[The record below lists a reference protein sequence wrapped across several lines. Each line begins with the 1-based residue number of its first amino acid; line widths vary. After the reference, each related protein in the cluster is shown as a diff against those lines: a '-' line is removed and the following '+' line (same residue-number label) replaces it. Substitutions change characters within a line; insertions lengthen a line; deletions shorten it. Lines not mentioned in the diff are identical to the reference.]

1 LLDLRT
7 LPIDAAV
14 LQARIDQLGAIGAH
28 PNGGLYRALYD
39 HGWVEA
45 MALLRRWL
53 EEAGLAARF
62 DAVGN
67 LWGRVEGTEGGNAVV
82 SGSHV
87 DTVRQGGKYDGALGV
102 HMAIVAVQALLQRC
116 GRPKRPL
123 EVLVTC
129 EEEGSRFACS
139 FWGARAIVGR
149 IAPEE
154 PERIVD
160 ADGLTI
166 GAAMRERGFD
176 PARIGEAERDD
187 IAAFVEAH
195 IEQGAILEREGC
207 PLGVVSSIT
216 GQRWMK
222 VTVSGVQNHAGTTPM
237 DLRHDA
243 LAGSAAMIGQI
254 AEAAIRMGRPAVAT
268 VGRIEAF
275 PGGTNIIP
283 GRCEFTVDTRHAEP
297 APRQQLLTEIEGIV
311 ERVARERELQS
322 EIDVIMDHDP
332 VPMSAEIRAEI
343 EASIQSLGLRHL
355 VMPSGA
361 GHDSEILAPRFPTA
375 ILFVPSRG
383 GKSHTPEEYT
393 PVEQVVPGVQALA
406 GTLHR
411 LAYGLSPHPQPLP
424 PCAGRGD
431 GPSPQPSPR
440 GRGTW
445 GGGLSEGT

>member
-1 LLDLRT
+1 VLDPRT
-7 LPIDAAV
+7 LPIDPDE
-14 LQARIDQLGAIGAH
+14 LQARIDRLGSIGVH
-28 PNGGLYRALYD
+28 PDGGLYRALYD
-39 HGWVEA
+39 DGWVEA

-53 EEAGLAARF
+53 EEAGLTVRF

-67 LWGRVEGTEGGNAVV
+67 LWGRVEGTDGGGAVV

-102 HMAIVAVQALLQRC
+102 HMALATVRALLQRC

-129 EEEGSRFACS
+129 EEEGSRFASS

-149 IAPEE
+149 IAPDE
-154 PERIVD
+154 PQRVVD
-160 ADGLTI
+160 LDGVTI
-166 GAAMRERGFD
+166 GAAMRERGFE
-176 PARIGEAERDD
+176 PARIAEAERHD

-195 IEQGAILEREGC
+195 IEQGAILEREGY

-237 DLRHDA
+237 DLRRDA
-243 LAGSAAMIGQI
+243 LAGAAAMIERI
-254 AEAAIRMGRPAVAT
+254 TSAAVRMGRPAVAT
-268 VGRIEAF
+268 VGRIQAF

-283 GRCEFTVDTRHAEP
+283 GRCELTVDSRHAEP
-297 APRQQLLTEIEGIV
+297 EPRRQLLAEIEEIIQQ
-311 ERVARERELQS
+311 VARERGLEARI
-322 EIDVIMDHDP
+322 EVIADHDP
-332 VPMSAEIRAEI
+332 VPLSPAIRAEI
-343 EASIQSLGLRHL
+343 EASIRALGLRYL

-361 GHDSEILAPRFPTA
+361 GHDGEILAPRFPTA
-375 ILFVPSRG
+375 MLFVPSRD

-411 LAYGLSPHPQPLP
+411 LAYGEAP
-424 PCAGRGD
+424 
-431 GPSPQPSPR
+431 
-440 GRGTW
+440 
-445 GGGLSEGT
+445 GLTAPAPA

>member
-1 LLDLRT
+1 MLDLRS
-7 LPIDAAV
+7 LPIDPAV

-39 HGWVEA
+39 DGWVEA
-45 MALLRRWL
+45 MALLRRWM
-53 EEAGLAARF
+53 EEAGLTVRF

-67 LWGRVEGTEGGNAVV
+67 LWGRVEGADGGKAVV
-82 SGSHV
+82 TGSHV

-102 HMAIVAVQALLQRC
+102 HMAIAAVRALLQGC
-116 GRPKRPL
+116 GPPKRPL

-154 PERIVD
+154 PARIVD
-160 ADGLTI
+160 ADGVMI
-166 GAAMRERGFD
+166 GAAMQARGFN
-176 PARIGEAERDD
+176 PARIGEAERTD
-187 IAAFVEAH
+187 IAAFVESH
-195 IEQGAILEREGC
+195 IEQGAILEREGY

-216 GQRWMK
+216 GQRWMQ

-243 LAGSAAMIGQI
+243 LAGAAAMIGQI
-254 AEAAIRMGRPAVAT
+254 SEAAIRMGRPAVAT
-268 VGRIEAF
+268 VGRIQAF

-297 APRQQLLTEIEGIV
+297 GPRRQLLAEIEGIV
-311 ERVARERELQS
+311 EHVARERDLQATV
-322 EIDVIMDHDP
+322 EIIMDHDP
-332 VPMSAEIRAEI
+332 MPMSVEIRAEI
-343 EASIQSLGLRHL
+343 EASIQSLELSYL

-375 ILFVPSRG
+375 MLFVPSHN

-411 LAYGLSPHPQPLP
+411 LGYG
-424 PCAGRGD
+424 
-431 GPSPQPSPR
+431 
-440 GRGTW
+440 
-445 GGGLSEGT
+445 